1 VATVLQSPFP
11 GQKRR
16 YGVLI
21 TFKTDEECRADLEDL
36 LAQAVRNGPILEE
49 YEDEETKHEFVVHGH
64 EAEDTLTSLFR
75 TKPGFRNLDE
85 TRRTLNGT
93 RKSFEGEPGSNAI
106 SKDALLERMLRWL
119 AERREDA
126 HVDADYRL
134 YVETD
139 YEVGNCD
146 MDDGMT
152 GLNTL
157 LRKYT
162 TGNVEKGEETFWPVV
177 QDVRYVGFQ
186 V

>member
-1 VATVLQSPFP
+1 MATVLQSLFP

-36 LAQAVRNGPILEE
+36 IAQAVHNGSVLEE
-49 YEDEETKHEFVVHGH
+49 YEDEETKHEFIVHGH

-75 TKPGFRNLDE
+75 TRSGFRNLSE
-85 TRRTLNGT
+85 TRKPLDRT
-93 RKSFEGEPGSNAI
+93 RKTFKGVPGSSAT
-106 SKDALLERMLRWL
+106 SKDALLEKMLRWL
-119 AERREDA
+119 RERREDA
-126 HVDADYRL
+126 HVKADYRL

-139 YEVGNCD
+139 HEVGDCD
-146 MDDGMT
+146 MDDGIT
-152 GLNTL
+152 DLDTL

-162 TGNVEKGEETFWPVV
+162 TGNVEKGEEIYWPVV
-177 QDVRYVGFQ
+177 QDVRYDWFQ